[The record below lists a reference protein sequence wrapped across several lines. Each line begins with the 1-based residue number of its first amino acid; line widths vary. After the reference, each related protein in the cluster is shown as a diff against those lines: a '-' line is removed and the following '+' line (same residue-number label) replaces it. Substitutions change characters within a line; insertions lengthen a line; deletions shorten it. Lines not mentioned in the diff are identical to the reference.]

1 MGQLRDG
8 APVEREAAIA
18 RLRVIGARAIGRLT
32 ALARSG
38 APDVARAAAVKAL
51 EGIDDPRTRAVVLE
65 LAAADSP
72 AVAAASIAATRPWLG
87 RDAAVLDL
95 VAAAALDAGR
105 PQAVR
110 AAAVDALA
118 ELPAALVGPV
128 LERLRA
134 EAPAMA
140 ERAAGHA
147 GPSLDEP
154 EGVREWL
161 ALRVGA
167 PLSEIH
173 DAIVRMRER
182 ERDAPAG
189 RRDAWRTARGAA
201 HLALAGRGSRV
212 ALYDLRETFE
222 TAAGPVPLDFLAA
235 AAAVGDATCL
245 EPLAKAWAAADT
257 DPWWRE
263 RLAETARAILTR
275 EKMTS
280 RNSIV
285 KRVRTRHPGFP
296 GDARW

>member
-1 MGQLRDG
+1 MAQLRDG

-18 RLRVIGARAIGRLT
+18 RLRVIGARAIARLT
-32 ALARSG
+32 ALARSA

-51 EGIDDPRTRAVVLE
+51 EGIDDPRTRAVVLD

-72 AVAAASIAATRPWLG
+72 AVAAASIAAARPWLG

-95 VAAAALDAGR
+95 VAAAALDARR

-110 AAAVDALA
+110 TAAVDALA

-140 ERAAGHA
+140 ERADGHA
-147 GPSLDEP
+147 PSLDEP

-161 ALRVGA
+161 ALRGGAA

-182 ERDAPAG
+182 ERDAPPG

-201 HLALAGRGSRV
+201 HLALASRGSRV

-235 AAAVGDATCL
+235 AAAAGDATCL
-245 EPLAKAWAAADT
+245 EPLAKAWAAAHT

-275 EKMTS
+275 EKLTS

-285 KRVRTRHPGFP
+285 KRVRTRHPGFT
-296 GDARW
+296 G